1 MSIKMLSCRVCGCLC
16 DPGDLLGG
24 VCDDCREAQE
34 QQNIRIEAARMI
46 LNSHFYQL
54 ELNLEEIQ

>member
-1 MSIKMLSCRVCGCLC
+1 MLSCRVCGCLC

-24 VCDDCREAQE
+24 VCDDCREADLQKE
-34 QQNIRIEAARMI
+34 IRMDAVSVV